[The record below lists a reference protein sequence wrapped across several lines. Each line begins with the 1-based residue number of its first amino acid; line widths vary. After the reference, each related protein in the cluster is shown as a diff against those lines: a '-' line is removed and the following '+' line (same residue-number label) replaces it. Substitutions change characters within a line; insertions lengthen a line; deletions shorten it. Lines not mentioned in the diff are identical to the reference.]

1 MPTKE
6 ELIQQTVELIIN
18 AQQIV
23 IFTGAGVS
31 ADARMPDVRSMT
43 TPEAG
48 ISAGE
53 AFPKFQGDPATRR
66 RSWQTWNMFRML
78 DMAVPNPAHYAIAE
92 LDKMGKL
99 DCVITQNVD
108 GLHQKA
114 GVPDEKV
121 IELHGSLRRLKC
133 LNCAEAY
140 DMMDIAKKLG
150 EGQAEQSMCTC
161 GGMLKS
167 ATVAFGETPPANEIA
182 EAEQH
187 SRNCDLFMLLGSSL
201 MVYPAADMPIH
212 AIEAG
217 AKLIIINMGAASLDD
232 KADVLFNTTTVGQI
246 LPRIIERVNSK
257 LPKPDPEPSQQE

>member
-23 IFTGAGVS
+23 VFTGAGVS
-31 ADARMPDVRSMT
+31 ADSRMPDVRSMT
-43 TPEAG
+43 TPSADAAAG
-48 ISAGE
+48 S
-53 AFPKFQGDPATRR
+53 AFPNFRGDPASRR
-66 RSWQTWNMFRML
+66 RSWQTWNMFRMIA
-78 DMAVPNPAHYAIAE
+78 MAEPNPAHYAVSE
-92 LDKMGKL
+92 LHKMNKL

-133 LNCAEAY
+133 LNCGETY
-140 DMMDIAKKLG
+140 GMLDIAKKLG
-150 EGQAEQSMCTC
+150 DGEAEQSVCTC
-161 GGMLKS
+161 GGILKS
-167 ATVAFGETPPANEIA
+167 ATVAFGETPPAKEIE

-246 LPRIIERVNSK
+246 LPRILERVKSK
-257 LPKPDPEPSQQE
+257 LPSPEPEPSQ

>member
-6 ELIQQTVELIIN
+6 ELIQQTVELIIM

-23 IFTGAGVS
+23 VFTGAGVS
-31 ADARMPDVRSMT
+31 ADSRMPDVRSMT

-48 ISAGE
+48 TSA
-53 AFPKFQGDPATRR
+53 ASVFPKFQGDPATRR
-66 RSWQTWNMFRML
+66 RSWQTWNMFRMI
-78 DMAVPNPAHYAIAE
+78 DMAEPNPAHYAIAE

-133 LNCAEAY
+133 LNCSEIY
-140 DMMDIAKKLG
+140 NMLDIAKKLG
-150 EGQAEQSMCTC
+150 AGEAEQSVCKC

-167 ATVAFGETPPANEIA
+167 ATVAFGETPPAHAIA

-246 LPRIIERVNSK
+246 LPRIIERVKSK
-257 LPKPDPEPSQQE
+257 LPTPEPEPSQQE

>member
-140 DMMDIAKKLG
+140 DMLDIAKKLG